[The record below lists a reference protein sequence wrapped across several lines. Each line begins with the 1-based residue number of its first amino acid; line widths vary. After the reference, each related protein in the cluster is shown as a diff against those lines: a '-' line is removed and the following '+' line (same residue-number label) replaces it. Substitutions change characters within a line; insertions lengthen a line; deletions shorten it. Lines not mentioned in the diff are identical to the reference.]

1 MKILHSW
8 LMDFIGAPLSV
19 DDLVAKLNRLGLN
32 VEGTAKTGASFSGVV
47 VGKILTIGKHPNAD
61 KLSLCEVSDGA
72 AVTKVVCGAKNIAV
86 GQHIPFAK
94 VGATLADGVLKKA
107 KIRGVESEGMIC
119 SAAELGLDGCDS
131 SGILVLP
138 ESAQVG
144 SDAAALFDKPD
155 CVLEV
160 EVTPNLAYCLSHY
173 ALARELCAFYGLPFK
188 KPAVPELSASGAA
201 VSIRIENPALCR
213 RYTGVVVENIPS
225 DGGRAVK
232 TPDWMARRLRAMGSN
247 PKNNL
252 LIDVSNYVMYELG
265 QPAHCFD
272 LARLAGAEINVRPAR
287 AGETLKSLDGQELKL
302 DGTMLVIADGARPAA
317 LAGVIGG
324 MDSAVS
330 DATTGVL
337 IESAS
342 FNPSAIRLSA
352 KKTGVRTESS
362 YRFERGTDPDLTLLA
377 AARLAQLVLASAPGA
392 EVTQVTDNYP
402 SKYIPKVI
410 EAGAE
415 RINAILGSAI
425 PEKDIFACLKAI
437 QPELSGGSPWQFQAP
452 SYRQDIQ
459 SVWDLA
465 EEAARYVGYD
475 VIPSKTDM
483 RMLSA
488 GSTPSFEVTAGL
500 KNRLAAL
507 GFSEIYNYDFVS
519 RKDLGAC
526 LLDAAQAVLP
536 KNPLSSDYELLR
548 TSMAPGVL
556 KTLKYNLNRGR
567 NSVSIFEVGN
577 VYRKTAAGYSEETM
591 CAGLM
596 CGNFPAS
603 GFWRGGSSPADLY
616 FLKGAMSQA
625 LSGFKGFRLEQ
636 PKNPPAYF
644 HPGICLEMRLGNS
657 PAGWLGLIHP
667 AVAKNADFKD
677 GQIYYFELP
686 LAALVAAYKP
696 EFRSRLPQVKPVPAF
711 PGIRRDLSVVV
722 ADRYEWAEVEREAAK
737 TPDLSSVALID
748 VYKGRNIGENLKSL
762 TIRFTFS
769 SMEKTLTDAEV
780 NAHIA
785 AILLKLSQNLGAKL
799 RG

>member
-8 LMDFIGAPLSV
+8 LMDFIDAPLGV
-19 DDLVAKLNRLGLN
+19 EDLAAKLNRLGLN

-47 VGKILTIGKHPNAD
+47 VGKILAIEKHPNAD

-72 AVTKVVCGAKNIAV
+72 VVTKVVCGAKNIAV

-94 VGATLADGVLKKA
+94 VGAALADGVLKKA

-119 SAAELGLDGCDS
+119 SAAELGLDGHDN

-138 ESAQVG
+138 DTTQVG

-173 ALARELCAFYGLPFK
+173 ALARELCVFYGLPFK
-188 KPAVPELSASGAA
+188 KPAIPELSAPGTSVPIKIA
-201 VSIRIENPALCR
+201 NPDLCR
-213 RYTGVVVENIPS
+213 RYTGVVVENIS
-225 DGGRAVK
+225 AEGGKAVR
-232 TPDWMARRLRAMGSN
+232 TPDWMAKRLRAMGSN

-272 LARLAGAEINVRPAR
+272 LAKLGGPEINARPAK
-287 AGETLKSLDGQELKL
+287 AGETLKSLDGQDLKL
-302 DGTMLVIADGARPAA
+302 DESMLVIADGSRPAA

-330 DATTGVL
+330 DATTAVL

-342 FNPSAIRLSA
+342 FNPSAIRLSS
-352 KKTGVRTESS
+352 KKTGVKTESS
-362 YRFERGTDPDLTLLA
+362 YRFERGTDPELTPLA
-377 AARLAQLVLASAPGA
+377 ARRLAQLILASAPGA
-392 EVTQVTDNYP
+392 KVTQVTDNYP
-402 SKYIPKVI
+402 LKYVPKTI

-425 PEKDIFACLKAI
+425 AEKDIFACLKAI
-437 QPELSGGSPWQFQAP
+437 QPDLKQGSPWRFQAP

-465 EEAARYVGYD
+465 EETARYVGYD

-483 RMLSA
+483 RLMRA
-488 GSTPSFEVTAGL
+488 CATPSYELTAGL
-500 KNRLAAL
+500 RNRLAAL
-507 GFSEIYNYDFVS
+507 GFSEVYNYDFLS
-519 RKDLGAC
+519 RKELRNC
-526 LLDAAQAVLP
+526 LLKVEEAVLP
-536 KNPLSSDYELLR
+536 KNPLSADFEVLR
-548 TSMAPGVL
+548 TSMAPGAL

-567 NSVSIFEVGN
+567 NAVSIFEVGN
-577 VYRKTAAGYSEETM
+577 IYRKTAAGHCEETM
-591 CAGLM
+591 CAGLIY
-596 CGNFPAS
+596 GPFPAS
-603 GFWRGGSSPADLY
+603 GFWRGGSSPSDLY
-616 FLKGAMSQA
+616 FLKGAMDHVF
-625 LSGFKGFRLEQ
+625 SGFKGFRFEK
-636 PKNPPAYF
+636 PKNPPAYL
-644 HPGICLEMRLGNS
+644 HPGSCLEMRLGNS
-657 PAGWLGLIHP
+657 PAGWLGLINP

-686 LAALVAAYKP
+686 LAALVCAYKP

-711 PGIRRDLSVVV
+711 PGIWRDLSVVI
-722 ADRYEWAEVEREAAK
+722 DDKYEWAEVEKEVAK
-737 TPDLSSVALID
+737 APDLSSVALVD
-748 VYKGRNIGENLKSL
+748 VYKGKNIGENLKSL

-780 NAHIA
+780 NAHIS
-785 AILLKLSQNLGAKL
+785 AILLKLSLGFSAKL